1 MWRFILNPVRRCPW
15 ITNVALYG
23 SLFAGGDL
31 VHQGFSRR
39 ADFNWRQT
47 RNVAVVAF
55 TFHANFNYMWMRFL
69 ERSFPGRAASV
80 ILKKVLLDVTVG
92 GPLAI
97 SAFYTGVSLMEGKK
111 DPLQDCQEKFWNTYK
126 VRPPMPGW
134 SHSSLPSPSVFL
146 QTLNFLLVPLY
157 LRTMFTGCAVF
168 LWATFLCFSR
178 QSGDGTVTKRL
189 LHYAGPQWVSL
200 AVG

>member
-126 VRPPMPGW
+126 TGFMYWPFM
-134 SHSSLPSPSVFL
+134 

-178 QSGDGTVTKRL
+178 QSGDGTVAAAFSWMKSRREVPRVS
-189 LHYAGPQWVSL
+189 AGKDEK
-200 AVG
+200 

>member
-1 MWRFILNPVRRCPW
+1 MWHSILNPVRRFPW

-55 TFHANFNYMWMRFL
+55 SFHANFNYVWMRFL
-69 ERSFPGRAASV
+69 ERSFPGRAAGV

-111 DPLQDCQEKFWNTYK
+111 DPLQDCREKFWNTYK
-126 VRPPMPGW
+126 TGFMYWPFM
-134 SHSSLPSPSVFL
+134 

-157 LRTMFTGCAVF
+157 LRTIFTGCAVF

-178 QSGDGTVTKRL
+178 QSGDGTAAAAFSWMKSRRKVPRVS
-189 LHYAGPQWVSL
+189 AGKDEK
-200 AVG
+200 